1 MITDFQTFD
10 LHPRVLKAVHDLDY
24 EVPTPIQAHAIP
36 KLMAGR
42 DVLGQAQTGTG
53 KTAAFALPLLHTLDD
68 AESRVKGLVVVPTR
82 ELAIQVTKAIGEYGQ
97 HRRVRVLA
105 VYGGQ
110 SYSPQIRGLERGVD
124 IVVGTPGRML
134 DLIRKG
140 ILDLS
145 EVQYLVLDEAD
156 EMLSMGF
163 IEDIEAILDETPR
176 TRQTAF
182 FSATLPE
189 PIRRLADRYMSEPEA
204 IVVNPTHM
212 TVEQTEQRY
221 YLLNESDKLEALS
234 RLLEVESVTRA
245 LVFTR
250 TRVGSA
256 ELAEALF
263 ARGVHA
269 EALHGDMSQP
279 ARETVMG
286 HFRRGRIDV
295 LVATDVAARGL
306 DIDDISHVIN
316 YDIPFDPEAYVHRI
330 GRTGR
335 AGKTGIAIT
344 FITPRQQWRLRKIER
359 YTSQRI
365 PQATLPSDDDI
376 RAHRETLF
384 LDKMLAKLVPEQNTR
399 GQDPA
404 MASVIR
410 LCEMGYAPF
419 DIAAA
424 AIELAR
430 EEDLG
435 RPIEP
440 IAEVKPPSKRR
451 RHRSNGR
458 HHGRKS
464 RRRRD
469 GRRPEAGM
477 TKLTMDVGKA
487 QGIRPGDVVGA
498 IASEANIPG
507 GAIGFIDIQGQRTFV
522 DVAEKYV
529 DRVLLKMQRSRLR
542 GHAVT
547 FGRADS

>member
-1 MITDFQTFD
+1 
-10 LHPRVLKAVHDLDY
+10 
-24 EVPTPIQAHAIP
+24 
-36 KLMAGR
+36 
-42 DVLGQAQTGTG
+42 
-53 KTAAFALPLLHTLDD
+53 
-68 AESRVKGLVVVPTR
+68 
-82 ELAIQVTKAIGEYGQ
+82 
-97 HRRVRVLA
+97 
-105 VYGGQ
+105 
-110 SYSPQIRGLERGVD
+110 
-124 IVVGTPGRML
+124 ML

-140 ILDLS
+140 LLDLS

-163 IEDIEAILDETPR
+163 IEDIEAILDETPK

-189 PIRRLADRYMSEPEA
+189 PIRRLADRYMSEPESV
-204 IVVNPTHM
+204 VVNPTRV

-221 YLLNESDKLEALS
+221 YLVNESDKLAALS
-234 RLLEVESVTRA
+234 RLLEVASVTRA

-250 TRVGSA
+250 TRVGAA

-263 ARGVHA
+263 ARGIHA
-269 EALHGDMSQP
+269 EALHGDMGQP

-335 AGKTGIAIT
+335 AGKTGVAMT
-344 FITPRQQWRLRKIER
+344 FITPRQLWRLRKIEA

-365 PQATLPSDDDI
+365 AQAVLPSDDDV
-376 RAHRETLF
+376 RAHRETQF
-384 LDKMLAKLVPEQNTR
+384 LDKMLAKLVPAQDAQEQR
-399 GQDPA
+399 PS

-430 EEDLG
+430 EEEHA

-440 IAEVKPPSKRR
+440 ISEVKLPSKRR
-451 RHRSNGR
+451 RHKGNGR
-458 HHGRKS
+458 QRRSSNRRKS
-464 RRRRD
+464 RRS
-469 GRRPEAGM
+469 GRKRKREAGM
-477 TKLTMDVGKA
+477 TRLTMDVGKA

-507 GAIGFIDIQGQRTFV
+507 GAIGFIDIQGRRTFV

-529 DRVLLKMQRSRLR
+529 DRVLFKMQHSRLR

-547 FGRADS
+547 FGRADL